1 MGFEQGVQNGSINFS
16 NYIFFFDYIYKG
28 VMGLRRKEAIRT
40 WENPEL
46 GALLQN
52 HIINTNDKTVERVY
66 YPILIHTLNVC

>member
-1 MGFEQGVQNGSINFS
+1 
-16 NYIFFFDYIYKG
+16 
-28 VMGLRRKEAIRT
+28 MGLRRKEAIRT

-66 YPILIHTLNVC
+66 LPILIHTLHVC